1 MIKEIID
8 YNSSEFKQSIEIY
21 KNSFPYNET
30 RSSEDIEYMLK
41 NDKNYLLIVSLNNN
55 IVIGISLFYV
65 FRSLNIG
72 LLDYLVITPSFRGH
86 GIGKELFN
94 FTFEKVVSII
104 SNGIGLLIEIQQ
116 ENIFDQQE
124 KNIRKNRIQFYSTLG
139 VKLLDKV
146 NYLLPAI
153 HSGTKEEEMYLMI
166 KPIKKIDYLSKE
178 QISLYIRKIYHIV
191 YQYFDNDLIDRTIS
205 KMPEKIMLISLQNND
220 LYP

>member
-1 MIKEIID
+1 MIKEIKD

-30 RSSEDIEYMLK
+30 RLSEDIEYMLK
-41 NDKNYLLIVSLNNN
+41 NDRNYHLIASLNNN

-72 LLDYLVITPSFRGH
+72 LLDYLAITPSFRCR

-178 QISLYIRKIYHIV
+178 QISIYIRKIYHVV
-191 YQYFDNDLIDRTIS
+191 YQYFDNDLIDRTLS